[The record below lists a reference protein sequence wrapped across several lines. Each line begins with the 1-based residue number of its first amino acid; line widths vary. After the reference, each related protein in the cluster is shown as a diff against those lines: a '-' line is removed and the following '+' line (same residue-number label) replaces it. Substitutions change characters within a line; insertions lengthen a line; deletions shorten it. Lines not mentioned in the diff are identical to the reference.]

1 MTFEISV
8 GISFFLSDCFLNI
21 VTFKIYHALLND
33 RLISRWKLFYLAANV
48 IPSLEKAIHQRSQIL
63 TGLQGPLRGGER
75 EGRKGKKKEKRQKRW
90 KKTPSF
96 EVNLWLRRTSPQ
108 HHRQPIHSVSSS
120 YLITIN
126 RRRRPPRR
134 WSVWATA
141 DRRLQDAGC
150 ILHWCCC
157 CCCTDAAV
165 CVEMVSPSSFVSDQW
180 MNRRMRLIAR
190 NAGAPCPP

>member
-33 RLISRWKLFYLAANV
+33 RLISRWKIFYLAANV

-141 DRRLQDAGC
+141 DPQTAGC
-150 ILHWCCC
+150 RMHTALMLLLLLHWRCCVC
-157 CCCTDAAV
+157 GDGFAVELRQWPMNESPDA
-165 CVEMVSPSSFVSDQW
+165 P
-180 MNRRMRLIAR
+180 NRTKR
-190 NAGAPCPP
+190 